1 MERTKTVVW
10 NVNHFWDDENG
21 NPTEWVC
28 SNAANEPY
36 LWILKKEGQFEV
48 RDTVNPEFTALKSVS
63 SLEEAMKWA
72 AENNLGIVNKEPY
85 RVAGISGMYFYDR
98 ANSLVIC
105 ASELG
110 EERRQE
116 NDQWI
121 EKYGEPLYDIFTVD
135 GKDYVEW
142 DAIGLNIENWENV
155 ELRNEY
161 LYEWQDQHQQEV
173 ENLIKQDEKLQAG
186 LNDKLHYMVEGMDK
200 LLGELNKYPNGK
212 TFTVEEIIGISN
224 TLYYEMTKKEE
235 VQERE
240 AREEVIKAPEI
251 LNEYNLVDQ
260 LTEFFTNHPEISNQ
274 TDISN
279 RNVEDFMDSI
289 YDEDGEFHKD
299 WLKQEVM
306 DAVSEPIDIS
316 MELHNVD
323 LSEEQLTY
331 HNMNLQACIDKTDK
345 LSRTIDWLLEK
356 NPEYYKELSNCQATI
371 KYNSE
376 WMKDDMKLLDDRMN
390 RVLSENIEKAVDQ
403 VIDATE
409 PEVDFGME
417 M

>member
-1 MERTKTVVW
+1 MEDR
-10 NVNHFWDDENG
+10 
-21 NPTEWVC
+21 
-28 SNAANEPY
+28 Y
-36 LWILKKEGQFEV
+36 M
-48 RDTVNPEFTALKSVS
+48 RLKSV
-63 SLEEAMKWA
+63 LEDIE
-72 AENNLGIVNKEPY
+72 L
-85 RVAGISGMYFYDR
+85 
-98 ANSLVIC
+98 
-105 ASELG
+105 SEQ
-110 EERRQE
+110 EEKTL
-116 NDQWI
+116 QWLS
-121 EKYGEPLYDIFTVD
+121 EWGPDTVD
-135 GKDYVEW
+135 NIVSIMQKLNNKQQYTDQKSHVE
-142 DAIGLNIENWENV
+142 AKTETKP
-155 ELRNEY
+155 
-161 LYEWQDQHQQEV
+161 EV
-173 ENLIKQDEKLQAG
+173 
-186 LNDKLHYMVEGMDK
+186 
-200 LLGELNKYPNGK
+200 
-212 TFTVEEIIGISN
+212 
-224 TLYYEMTKKEE
+224 
-235 VQERE
+235 
-240 AREEVIKAPEI
+240 

-260 LTEFFTNHPEISNQ
+260 LTVFFTNHPEISNQ

-356 NPEYYKELSNCQATI
+356 NPEYYKELSNCQATM

-390 RVLSENIEKAVDQ
+390 RILSENIEKAVDQ
-403 VIDATE
+403 IIDATE

>member
-1 MERTKTVVW
+1 MEDR
-10 NVNHFWDDENG
+10 
-21 NPTEWVC
+21 
-28 SNAANEPY
+28 Y
-36 LWILKKEGQFEV
+36 M
-48 RDTVNPEFTALKSVS
+48 RLKSV
-63 SLEEAMKWA
+63 LEDIE
-72 AENNLGIVNKEPY
+72 L
-85 RVAGISGMYFYDR
+85 
-98 ANSLVIC
+98 
-105 ASELG
+105 SEQ
-110 EERRQE
+110 EEKTL
-116 NDQWI
+116 QWLS
-121 EKYGEPLYDIFTVD
+121 EWGPDTVD
-135 GKDYVEW
+135 NIVSIMQKLNNKQQYTDQKSHVE
-142 DAIGLNIENWENV
+142 AKTETKP
-155 ELRNEY
+155 
-161 LYEWQDQHQQEV
+161 EV
-173 ENLIKQDEKLQAG
+173 
-186 LNDKLHYMVEGMDK
+186 
-200 LLGELNKYPNGK
+200 
-212 TFTVEEIIGISN
+212 
-224 TLYYEMTKKEE
+224 
-235 VQERE
+235 
-240 AREEVIKAPEI
+240 

-260 LTEFFTNHPEISNQ
+260 LTVFFTNHPEISNQ